1 MLNSE
6 LLFYVQGTKKN
17 IFFNVFLRWL
27 ALLMNIMISLSVALF
42 LNDLYI
48 GKPPSYGWYFLSVL
62 SFWGIKFLLERRA
75 ELFGLQLSEDVKI
88 ELRKRFFKKIIS
100 IGPSYGQKMST
111 SKIMQLSGEGIEQLQ
126 TYYSGFMPQLF
137 YSISATSTMVLVICF
152 INVKTSIVL
161 LLLSPL
167 IPLVIM
173 IGLKIAKK
181 ILGKYWKS
189 YFSLGN
195 IFLDSIQGLTMLKS
209 YDADGKKHNQ
219 MNLQA
224 EDFRVKT
231 MKLLRSQLNSINMMD
246 MVAFGGLAAG
256 LVTALY
262 QLKENKVTMLG
273 MDGDTRLLGM
283 FFIILLCYEF
293 FVPLRIL
300 GSLFHVAMNGIWAS
314 TFIKD
319 FLDAP
324 VNNESNREINHSNHN
339 ISIKNMNFSYDDK
352 PFLTNLDMTFPHHK
366 ITSIVGKSGCGKST
380 IANLLIGTVTGYD
393 GSIKIGEIEN
403 KYLTTESR
411 MNCINVLTHNPYF
424 FKGTVRE
431 NLRIANPLAS
441 EKDMISLL
449 KEVHLYDFLFSQK
462 GLETDLAENAGNF
475 SGGQK
480 QRLSIARALLQD
492 PEILIFDE
500 ATSNIEEESEEI
512 IMNLIRKISNR
523 KTIIIISHRL
533 SNVLQSDYIYF
544 MANGKVEEE
553 GSHSDLMIAQKDYAA
568 LYQYQKDLEQYA
580 K

>member
-42 LNDLYI
+42 LNDLYT

-173 IGLKIAKK
+173 IGLKIARK

-231 MKLLRSQLNSINMMD
+231 MKLLRSQLNSINVMD

-283 FFIILLCYEF
+283 FFIILL
-293 FVPLRIL
+293 
-300 GSLFHVAMNGIWAS
+300 
-314 TFIKD
+314 
-319 FLDAP
+319 
-324 VNNESNREINHSNHN
+324 
-339 ISIKNMNFSYDDK
+339 
-352 PFLTNLDMTFPHHK
+352 
-366 ITSIVGKSGCGKST
+366 
-380 IANLLIGTVTGYD
+380 
-393 GSIKIGEIEN
+393 
-403 KYLTTESR
+403 
-411 MNCINVLTHNPYF
+411 
-424 FKGTVRE
+424 
-431 NLRIANPLAS
+431 
-441 EKDMISLL
+441 
-449 KEVHLYDFLFSQK
+449 
-462 GLETDLAENAGNF
+462 
-475 SGGQK
+475 
-480 QRLSIARALLQD
+480 
-492 PEILIFDE
+492 
-500 ATSNIEEESEEI
+500 
-512 IMNLIRKISNR
+512 
-523 KTIIIISHRL
+523 
-533 SNVLQSDYIYF
+533 
-544 MANGKVEEE
+544 
-553 GSHSDLMIAQKDYAA
+553 
-568 LYQYQKDLEQYA
+568 
-580 K
+580 